1 MKASSPGRT
10 AAILLT
16 LVLFAAPAAA
26 ATIVT
31 RDQAGGFHRAYG
43 RLPEFGRGEGRFRH
57 AAYRR
62 DRRFYGGFWDSGY
75 GADSLSE
82 PPGGALPE
90 SPGSATGAP
99 ALFGQG
105 PSFAMAGIA
114 YGQAGD
120 ASAWAEPSG
129 GPKIITIGPLRRSA
143 RFARLP
149 IVVYGR
155 PTVSGAF

>member
-16 LVLFAAPAAA
+16 LVVIAAPAAA

-43 RLPEFGRGEGRFRH
+43 RLPEFGGGEGRLRH

-62 DRRFYGGFWDSGY
+62 DRRLYGGFLDSGY
-75 GADSLSE
+75 GGDTLSGPAGDTLSE
-82 PPGGALPE
+82 PPGGA
-90 SPGSATGAP
+90 TGAP
-99 ALFGQG
+99 AMFGQG
-105 PSFAMAGIA
+105 PSFAMAGIP

-129 GPKIITIGPLRRSA
+129 GPKIITIGPMRRPA
-143 RFARLP
+143 RFAKLP

-155 PTVSGAF
+155 QPVSGGF